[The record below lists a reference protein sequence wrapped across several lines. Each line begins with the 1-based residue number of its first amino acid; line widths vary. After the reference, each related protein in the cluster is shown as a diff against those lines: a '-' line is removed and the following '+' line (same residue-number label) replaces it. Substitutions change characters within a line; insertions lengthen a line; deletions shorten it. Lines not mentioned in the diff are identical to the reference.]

1 MKRLLIALLLALP
14 FVATA
19 QTRAF
24 DDFYEDYAGA
34 DGYRSVELGRPMMR
48 MMASGA
54 YPELAQL
61 LENIRRIRI
70 VAAARPAPFFWTRAR
85 EIASRGG
92 YELISRTE
100 DDGRS
105 ASFYFIDGS
114 GKKLSELLMLSK
126 NKQELVVLNI
136 CGEFDVRDISR
147 LTRLKIGASE

>member
-14 FVATA
+14 CVATA

-24 DDFYEDYAGA
+24 DEFYEDYAGT

-54 YPELAQL
+54 DPELAQL

-70 VAAARPAPFFWTRAR
+70 VAAARPAPYFWTRAR
-85 EIASRGG
+85 ELAAQSG

-100 DDGRS
+100 DNDRS
-105 ASFYFIDGS
+105 ASFYFIDGR
-114 GKKLSELLMLSK
+114 GKQPSELLMLSK

-136 CGEFDVRDISR
+136 SGEFDVRDISR
-147 LTRLKIGASE
+147 LTRLKIGAKE